1 MFKLNS
7 FSCRSRAWQII
18 GTTNYSEI
26 TDLLTGKTLLQNGS
40 VWRVKSNPVL
50 LRTGALLPGGKSV
63 ILFSNVNRVQTGKDL
78 TKCQV

>member
-1 MFKLNS
+1 MFQLNS

-18 GTTNYSEI
+18 GTSNYSEI
-26 TDLLTGKTLLQNGS
+26 TDSLTGKTLQQNAM
-40 VWRVKSNPVL
+40 VLACKSDPAL
-50 LRTGALLPGGKSV
+50 LRTGARLPVGKSV